1 MESVMQ
7 QPLTV
12 GDLCTRNTV
21 IAYRKTGLNE
31 AARLM
36 REQHVGSLVIV
47 DETIAGRIAVG
58 LLTDRDIV
66 TAVVAKDME
75 PHRLCV
81 GEVMSEELVTAR
93 ETDSL
98 LDVLGTMRAKG
109 VRRVPVTDGK
119 GVLVG
124 VITLDD
130 VLGAVSEQL
139 RAIVAAI
146 ESEQQREGRKRP

>member
-1 MESVMQ
+1 MQ
-7 QPLTV
+7 QPLTA

-36 REQHVGSLVIV
+36 REQHVGSLVVV

-66 TAVVAKDME
+66 TSVVARDLE

-81 GEVMSEELVTAR
+81 GEVMGDELVTAR
-93 ETDSL
+93 ETDSV
-98 LDVLGTMRAKG
+98 LDVLGTMRRKG
-109 VRRVPVTDGK
+109 VRRVPVTDAK
-119 GVLVG
+119 GVLLG
-124 VITLDD
+124 VIALDD
-130 VLGAVSEQL
+130 VLGVVYEQL
-139 RAIVAAI
+139 RAVVQAI
-146 ESEQQREGRKRP
+146 ESEQQREQRTRP

>member
-1 MESVMQ
+1 
-7 QPLTV
+7 
-12 GDLCTRNTV
+12 
-21 IAYRKTGLNE
+21 
-31 AARLM
+31 
-36 REQHVGSLVIV
+36 
-47 DETIAGRIAVG
+47 
-58 LLTDRDIV
+58 
-66 TAVVAKDME
+66 
-75 PHRLCV
+75 V